1 MPPFYKIKKK
11 KKKAHVLKMDE
22 KENTAEP
29 RLIGRAVGDLFFV
42 FIRERN

>member
-22 KENTAEP
+22 KENTAEL
-29 RLIGRAVGDLFFV
+29 RLKLAVPL
-42 FIRERN
+42 ETCYLYL